1 MVKVAHI
8 SRFNYEFL
16 LWNLDNEFQSIAF
29 SVKKNGILC
38 PITCIEF
45 NNERYIVDGLKRF
58 LAAQSFGITEVP
70 YIIISP
76 DIPISELVFSLQQS
90 RILSSVLLKI
100 RFFRDFQL
108 SLDAAL
114 CNRFQ
119 LPYYSHLKKDV
130 DRILNL
136 PQSAQVFLHQ
146 KGFSLKEMVNLLH
159 YSREAFQQLLTDDAY
174 FCFTKRTFD
183 DALSFIT
190 ALIKRHSIGLND
202 AYHQTQYAALKS
214 KKLTPQ
220 QRLKQWLSVLKEQM
234 SPILLANQK
243 KIDAMIS
250 DISLPGEVSY
260 DRTLEH
266 AGITIQSTFQT
277 PDDLVSFSSSISNK
291 DTQKKIRDV
300 MALI

>member
-8 SRFNYEFL
+8 GRFNYEFL
-16 LWNLDNEFQSIAF
+16 LWNLDYDFQSIAL
-29 SVKKNGILC
+29 SVKENGILC
-38 PITCIEF
+38 PIICIEF

-58 LAAQSFGITEVP
+58 LAAQSLGITEVP
-70 YIIISP
+70 YTTISP
-76 DIPISELVFSLQQS
+76 NIPISELVFSLQQP
-90 RILSSVLLKI
+90 RILSSVILKI

-108 SLDAAL
+108 SLDSKL

-136 PQSAQVFLHQ
+136 PQTAHVFLHQ

-159 YSREAFQQLLTDDAY
+159 YSNEAFQQLLSDDEY
-174 FCFTKRTFD
+174 FCFSKRTFD

-202 AYHQTQYAALKS
+202 LYNQTQYAELKS
-214 KKLTPQ
+214 KNMTPQ
-220 QRLKQWLSVLKEQM
+220 QRLKQWLSILKQQM
-234 SPILLANQK
+234 SPVLLARQK

-250 DISLPGEVSY
+250 DISLPAVVSY

-277 PDDLVSFSSSISNK
+277 PADLVSFSSSISF
-291 DTQKKIRDV
+291 
-300 MALI
+300 LF